1 MLLLLLLGFQSCG
14 VVIFWLDDG
23 DDDDDDSEID
33 DDNCCSIC
41 VTSTM
46 VMIPSNT
53 NWDDSAS
60 SNQKIEAIGPGL
72 ANPEHSMRMAS
83 IGGGFVVVVSR
94 LCWTVSRSNNRSKVK
109 TKESLTVQQTHP
121 LGKSMNSG
129 GGLASFVSFGVVRM
143 IPFRKIMDSMEV
155 F

>member
-1 MLLLLLLGFQSCG
+1 M
-14 VVIFWLDDG
+14 
-23 DDDDDDSEID
+23 
-33 DDNCCSIC
+33 
-41 VTSTM
+41 
-46 VMIPSNT
+46 
-53 NWDDSAS
+53 
-60 SNQKIEAIGPGL
+60 EAIGPGL
-72 ANPEHSMRMAS
+72 ANPEHSMRIAS
-83 IGGGFVVVVSR
+83 IGGRFVVVSR